1 MNKKLLLFVVGLMMI
16 SITACDTIKKNND
29 KDLNIET
36 ETKTEI
42 ETKTETEAEEEKTD
56 TETQTPSAPLA
67 TEEIPSFTYTALS
80 QLLYATSNLNVRD
93 LPAIKGNKIGYI
105 GKGQSVTITAKCNE
119 TNWYTIAYEG
129 KTGFVSNEF
138 LSDSKQESTQPVT
151 PAQQPPV
158 ESSKAFEVYDT
169 GDNELNA
176 ICDAILLP
184 IIQRGMTEREQTYA
198 IYKWVTGHVKYRGIS
213 DTSSWVAGA
222 KIALSLPRNGNC
234 FAFYCASRGL
244 LTRLG
249 FENVEATS
257 YEKGHYWNMIKVDGS
272 WWHFDTTSGWATE
285 RFLWTSKQI
294 NEYQYYDYSTNGE
307 NIVYNWNPEGC
318 PQTP

>member
-1 MNKKLLLFVVGLMMI
+1 MKKIALICSVVFLAI
-16 SITACDTIKKNND
+16 VVTACTSTKNKTQNIPEKSTKVETVKDQKEESKETNTIPPKV
-29 KDLNIET
+29 
-36 ETKTEI
+36 
-42 ETKTETEAEEEKTD
+42 EEKPQYTYA
-56 TETQTPSAPLA
+56 EIAQTM
-67 TEEIPSFTYTALS
+67 YTIS
-80 QLLYATSNLNVRD
+80 TLNVRD
-93 LPAIKGNKIGYI
+93 LPVIDGNKIATI
-105 GKGQSVTITAKCNE
+105 EKGEAVTVTAQCNE
-119 TNWYTIAYEG
+119 TKWYAISYNNG
-129 KTGFVSNEF
+129 NKGYVSNEF
-138 LSDSKQESTQPVT
+138 LSMTKPVVVQAVT
-151 PAQQPPV
+151 PTPPAPQPSN
-158 ESSKAFEVYDT
+158 SSENAYEPHDT
-169 GDNELNA
+169 GDAQLNA
-176 ICDAILLP
+176 ICDAILTP
-184 IIQRGMTEREQTYA
+184 IIQKNMTERQKAYA
-198 IYKWVTGHVKYRGIS
+198 VYKWVTGHVKYRGIS
-213 DTSSWVAGA
+213 DTSSWINGA

-257 YEKGHYWNMIKVDGS
+257 YGKGHYWNMVKVDGY